1 MNNELFYDKPRSQGA
16 ANALARVQQLV
27 KAKWSPVNELVIN
40 DTDFLQ
46 STRSGKLHT
55 GAKEYIGF
63 PYSSSRVMDKM
74 VGLDIS
80 IDTFMTAVDNPA
92 SIFYTRDLADFDDE
106 AYNCTISNTFLT
118 YGVVC
123 SSLVNYAFNLPIHI
137 STHEWDITPEL
148 VEITDRTPN
157 SLELCDSM
165 VTTRPDGRTGGHVR
179 IVTGIARDK
188 NGNVKQVEI
197 AEGWEPHQRCL
208 VLTADEVDSTFL
220 GKTDDEM
227 KYRIFRYT
235 KLDSVPEP
243 MKEVAV
249 KNSDL
254 MLNLGDYSN
263 YRIGEAVEFN
273 INCDADELVIEGT
286 DSKMVVSASKI
297 MPKTILG
304 NTYKIYSVS
313 NLKPDRYTA
322 YCVKNGEKTLPVHF
336 IVLKTPDI
344 KLAKADGSEFK
355 RVALKPVET
364 NGSPLTKA
372 SSCLYTEDG
381 KLNNED
387 VTIALSDGSRL
398 IPARVG
404 VREKDGELYI
414 RTAAMLTDANGNPI
428 KSFRIGDDITLYAFE
443 AEENTPVKVYFS
455 NSQCCVP
462 YHLSWKEEAAITYEQ
477 RMITADEINKG
488 QLETKAFSH
497 YNAFTHFMIFCNN
510 EYGKITSESIPF
522 VIK

>member
-1 MNNELFYDKPRSQGA
+1 MNNELFYDKPRSKGVE
-16 ANALARVQQLV
+16 NALKRVQQLV
-27 KAKWSPVNELVIN
+27 KAKWSPVKELVIN
-40 DTDFLQ
+40 ETNFLQ
-46 STRSGKLHT
+46 STRSGKPHT
-55 GAKEYIGF
+55 ANEEYIGL

-80 IDTFMTAVDNPA
+80 PDTFMTAVDNPA

-137 STHEWDITPEL
+137 STHEWDINPDL
-148 VEITDRTPN
+148 VEICDRNPN

-188 NGNVKQVEI
+188 DGNVKQVEI
-197 AEGWEPHQRCL
+197 SEGWEPHQRCII
-208 VLTADEVDSTFL
+208 LTADEVDSSFL

-243 MKEVAV
+243 MKETAV
-249 KNSDL
+249 KNTDL

-286 DSKMVVSASKI
+286 DTKLVIPGSEINTKDI
-297 MPKTILG
+297 FG
-304 NTYKIYSVS
+304 DTYKIYSTS
-313 NLKPDRYTA
+313 SLKPDRYTA
-322 YCVKNGEKTLPVHF
+322 YCVKNNQKTLPVHF

-344 KLAKADGSEFK
+344 RLTKADGSEFN
-355 RVALKPVET
+355 RIALKPVAPD
-364 NGSPLTKA
+364 GSPLAKDSA
-372 SSCLYTEDG
+372 CFYTDDG
-381 KLNNED
+381 KLNNEVVD
-387 VTIALSDGSRL
+387 IALSGESRL
-398 IPARVG
+398 IPARAG
-404 VREKDGELYI
+404 VREKNGELYM
-414 RTAAMLTDANGNPI
+414 RTAAMLTDENGYPVT
-428 KSFRIGDDITLYAFE
+428 SFRVGDDIALYAYE
-443 AEENTPVKVYFS
+443 AEENTPVTAHFS
-455 NSQCCVP
+455 DWQTCIP
-462 YHLSWKEEAAITYEQ
+462 YHLSWKEEAAISYEQ
-477 RMITADEINKG
+477 RLITDLEIERG

-497 YNAFTHFMIFCNN
+497 YNAFTHFMIFCKN
-510 EYGKITSESIPF
+510 EYGKTTSKSIPF